1 MTEASLD
8 LEEQIAR
15 IRRMR
20 EESEKFSAEQ
30 HKLLA
35 EQMKLAAEAAKLER
49 DRWLAPWLLAV
60 AALGGALGIVQFF
73 LHLAGRG

>member
-1 MTEASLD
+1 MGAATPETLD

-30 HKLLA
+30 HKLI
-35 EQMKLAAEAAKLER
+35 AEALKPER
-49 DRWLAPWLLAV
+49 DRAIIPWQVMATMLGAG
-60 AALGGALGIVQFF
+60 AALFGAGIAFVKVMGG
-73 LHLAGRG
+73 